1 MSLCLAMQDLYPAW
15 TEQGLE
21 WMALHGQQAA
31 ESDSSPM
38 PAAQT
43 APLPQ
48 DLVLSPEQLQL
59 VTEYFQKAS

>member
-1 MSLCLAMQDLYPAW
+1 MQDLYPAW
-15 TEQGLE
+15 IEQGLE

-31 ESDSSPM
+31 QTDSSQT
-38 PAAQT
+38 PAVQT

-59 VTEYFQKAS
+59 VTEYFEKVCRH